1 MASTAQVRV
10 PASAKK
16 GEVIEIKT
24 RITHD
29 METGLRKDSSG
40 KPIPRLL
47 LKKFE
52 CKYNGVTVFEC
63 DWDTSVSANPMLSF
77 YTVATET
84 GKLVFTWTDD
94 NNVQVKEEASI
105 TVS

>member
-1 MASTAQVRV
+1 MAAAQVRV

-24 RITHD
+24 RIMHD

-40 KPIPRLL
+40 KAIPRLL

-52 CKYNGVTVFEC
+52 CKYNGVTVFES
-63 DWDTSVSANPMLSF
+63 DWDTSVSANPMLTF
-77 YTVATET
+77 YTVATES
-84 GKLVFTWTDD
+84 GNLEFIWTDD
-94 NNVQVKEEASI
+94 NNVAVKEEASI
-105 TVS
+105 TVA